1 MGPGIF
7 KLGKIKSEPLMLSSF
22 FYLSA
27 LSSAISLS
35 IFYFSLTFVALGR
48 CQSSLVSLS
57 ICAARNNFSL
67 THILCI
73 ISLVRTPWP
82 VGYSLLG
89 APLLHWW
96 STLQLYTLLLFFCLH
111 SENSPPTL
119 FWKSLNVWKSEKGST
134 MNIWF
139 ISPKFTNC

>member
-96 STLQLYTLLLFFCLH
+96 STLQLYTLLLFFL
-111 SENSPPTL
+111 STQWEFSPNSFL
-119 FWKSLNVWKSEKGST
+119 KIFKCIEKWKGQYNEHL
-134 MNIWF
+134 IH
-139 ISPKFTNC
+139 FT